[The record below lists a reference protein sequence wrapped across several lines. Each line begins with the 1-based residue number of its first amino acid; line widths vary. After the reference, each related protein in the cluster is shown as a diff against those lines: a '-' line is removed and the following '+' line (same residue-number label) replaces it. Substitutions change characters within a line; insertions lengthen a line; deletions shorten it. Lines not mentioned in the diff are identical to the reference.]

1 VRRASS
7 DGSSATFQYL
17 AGSSFLCGFF
27 SEACPDIARAGNGD
41 TIEITGIGIL
51 TIHPKSVG
59 GGGTFKHKNASG
71 NVLASGTWTA
81 QELISFVPYL
91 VLLPDN
97 IAGGQALIRVHLS
110 TGSDVIVDI
119 DCEIGA
125 PPGQT
130 EAASRHLV
138 LIPHGCR
145 VGDGEAKRIDFRYGA
160 NDQSRACVRWL
171 CARGRATDDGELHI

>member
-1 VRRASS
+1 VAWGPGVRRASS

-130 EAASRHLV
+130 EAASRHLL

-160 NDQSRACVRWL
+160 NDQSRACVR
-171 CARGRATDDGELHI
+171 

>member
-81 QELISFVPYL
+81 QDSSLSF
-91 VLLPDN
+91 
-97 IAGGQALIRVHLS
+97 RTLS
-110 TGSDVIVDI
+110 
-119 DCEIGA
+119 C
-125 PPGQT
+125 
-130 EAASRHLV
+130 
-138 LIPHGCR
+138 CR
-145 VGDGEAKRIDFRYGA
+145 TILQV
-160 NDQSRACVRWL
+160 VRP
-171 CARGRATDDGELHI
+171 